1 MLTGE
6 PIKSQ
11 PEPLPRELT
20 YLLYVIFPDEL
31 PVTIIDEKSFDA
43 EFNVIVPSF
52 EISPLTV
59 KSFPEFKLR
68 LEPDLTF
75 K

>member
-1 MLTGE
+1 MTGE

-11 PEPLPRELT
+11 PEPPLNEFT
-20 YLLYVIFPDEL
+20 YRLYVIFPEDV
-31 PVTIIDEKSFDA
+31 PVTIIDEKSSDA
-43 EFNVIVPSF
+43 EFNVIVPSL

-68 LEPDLTF
+68 LDPDLTF